1 MVTKNFGLLVTN
13 LSFSSSEGLLKIYRN
28 EVWDMLENYFIAFN
42 ITHIP
47 RNHNETAD
55 SLALA
60 ATHFRIPKTT
70 QLRYPIEVRYR
81 PCVPD
86 NVKQWK
92 VFEDDIEIKRFLELT
107 DEFSNSLIDEDEDE
121 EDGQVD
127 EFAEDEIA
135 GHKIIELKSNFIP
148 KHLVPMERIFTKED
162 TPSKPVVQSSEENV
176 IDCNIGSA
184 EHPRMVKISK
194 SLTAEQRNRYIKLL
208 KENVDVFAWSY
219 EELRTYDT

>member
-1 MVTKNFGLLVTN
+1 MKAAKDLGIQQIAAFGDSELVVQQVKSN
-13 LSFSSSEGLLKIYRN
+13 YQVKQGLLKVYRN

-92 VFEDDIEIKRFLELT
+92 VFEDDIEIKIFLELT
-107 DEFSNSLIDEDEDE
+107 DEFSNSLIDQDEDE
-121 EDGQVD
+121 
-127 EFAEDEIA
+127 
-135 GHKIIELKSNFIP
+135 
-148 KHLVPMERIFTKED
+148 
-162 TPSKPVVQSSEENV
+162 
-176 IDCNIGSA
+176 
-184 EHPRMVKISK
+184 
-194 SLTAEQRNRYIKLL
+194 
-208 KENVDVFAWSY
+208 
-219 EELRTYDT
+219 